1 MSLIK
6 LCSIAVYILIAN
18 LAIGQ
23 KTIVSG
29 TVIDATTK
37 ETVPFATVSFK
48 GTKTGTTTDIDGKY
62 RLESYYSSDTLLVT
76 FLGYNPYIKYIKQ
89 DKSQVIN
96 VEMISSDMML
106 KEFEIVGSK
115 KDENPAHAI
124 IRQMIANKK
133 INNRVKLDAYEYE
146 VYNKIEFDINNLDE
160 KFMNR
165 KAFRKFD
172 FVFDMIDSTDDKPYL
187 PIFIIESLSDYYY
200 SKNPKHKKEIIK
212 ATKISGPENESISQY
227 LGDMYQNSNI
237 YDNTIYIFGRQFI
250 SPTNNNML
258 LHYKTY
264 LTDSAFI
271 DKSWCYKIKFI
282 PKRKSDLAFT
292 GEMWI
297 NDTTFA
303 IKVIEAE
310 ISESANINYINSYK
324 LKQTFEQVENEVWM
338 MVLDETVAD
347 INPLESDKQKGFYG
361 RKTTSYKDFVINKPK
376 EESFYTDGNN
386 ISVKESAQV
395 MSDEFWQDKRHVKLS
410 DKENKI
416 YHMIDTI
423 KDLPVIKTYIDVIQ
437 TLVTGYKI
445 IGPIEIG
452 PYSSL
457 YSFNPIEG
465 HRFSLGLQTSNK
477 FSKRIMFKGHAAYGL
492 TDENWKYELGTKF
505 FVTKTKS
512 PRRMMDIKYINEVKQ
527 FDRDFFDNYNQSII
541 SSFFRR
547 NPYNKLLNIE
557 GAKVEYYHEWFE
569 GLANTISIESY
580 NMEALGNVISFSK
593 TTNSTRFN
601 YKSIQ
606 NTQVSFGMRFAKDE
620 KFVSGEFNR
629 ISLGSTSPIV
639 NLNVDIGVKG
649 FFNSNYNYQ
658 KVKLNVTDKLFFGYL
673 GYFKYSIEA
682 GKIWG
687 AVPYPFLFVHQ
698 GNETYGYSLTDFNA
712 MNIGEFM
719 SDEYASLSM
728 AHYFGGLF
736 LNRIPLLRRLKWRE
750 LVTAKVVYGRLNDK
764 HSQVL
769 DLPNFSSSLTRK
781 PYMEVSAGVE
791 NIFKV
796 IRIDALWRL
805 SYLDNKSTNINVLRF
820 GIRAKLQFEF

>member
-1 MSLIK
+1 MNLIK
-6 LCSIAVYILIAN
+6 LFSIIAFILVTN
-18 LAIGQ
+18 LMLGQ
-23 KTIVSG
+23 KTTVKG

-37 ETVPFATVSFK
+37 EAIPFATVSFK
-48 GTKTGTTTDIDGKY
+48 GTKTGTTTDINGKY
-62 RLESYYSSDTLLVT
+62 KLESYYSSDSLLVT
-76 FLGYNPYIKYIKQ
+76 FLGYKPFTAYIKQ
-89 DKSQVIN
+89 DLSQIIKI
-96 VEMISSDMML
+96 EMISSDMML
-106 KEFEIVGSK
+106 KEFEILGSK

-133 INNRVKLDAYEYE
+133 INNRVKLNAYEYE

-165 KAFRKFD
+165 KVFKKFD
-172 FVFDMIDSTDDKPYL
+172 FVFDMIDSTGGKPYL
-187 PIFIIESLSDYYY
+187 PIFIIESISDYYY

-212 ATKISGPENESISQY
+212 ATKVSGPENESISQY

-237 YDNTIYIFGRQFI
+237 YDNTISIFGRQFI
-250 SPTNNNML
+250 SPTNNKML

-264 LTDSAFI
+264 LTDSALI
-271 DKSWCYKIKFI
+271 NDSWCYKIEFI
-282 PKRKSDLAFT
+282 PKRKNDLAFT

-338 MVLDETVAD
+338 MVLDETIAD
-347 INPLESDKQKGFYG
+347 INPLENDKQKGFYG

-376 EESFYTDGNN
+376 EAFFYTNGNN
-386 ISVKESAQV
+386 ISVKEGAQV
-395 MSDEFWQDKRHVKLS
+395 KSNEFWKDKRHVKLS

-423 KDLPVIKTYIDVIQ
+423 KDLPIIKTYIDVIQ
-437 TLVTGYKI
+437 TLITGYKI

-457 YSFNPIEG
+457 YSFNPVEG

-477 FSKRIMFKGHAAYGL
+477 FSKKIIFKGHVAYGL

-505 FVTKTKS
+505 FVTKAKS
-512 PRRMMDIKYINEVKQ
+512 PRRMMEVKYINEVKQ
-527 FDRDFFDNYNQSII
+527 FDRGFFENYNQSII

-557 GAKVEYYHEWFE
+557 GARVKYYHEWFE

-580 NMEALGNVISFSK
+580 NMETLGDNISFSK
-593 TTNSTRFN
+593 TSNSTVFN
-601 YKSIQ
+601 NNSIQ
-606 NTQVSFGMRFAKDE
+606 NTQLSFGMRFAKDE

-629 ISLGSTSPIV
+629 ISLGSKSPIV
-639 NLNVDIGVKG
+639 SLDIDLGIKD
-649 FFNSNYNYQ
+649 FFKSNYNYQ
-658 KVKLNVTDKLFFGYL
+658 KVKLKVTDKLFFGYL
-673 GYFKYSIEA
+673 GSFRYTLEA
-682 GKIWG
+682 GKMWG
-687 AVPYPFLFVHQ
+687 SVPYPFLFVHQ
-698 GNETYGYSLTDFNA
+698 GNETYGYSYSDFNA

-719 SDEYASLSM
+719 SDEYASISV

-750 LVTAKVVYGRLNDK
+750 LVTAKAIYGRLNDR

-769 DLPNFSSSLTRK
+769 DLPSFSSSLTNK
-781 PYMEVSAGVE
+781 PYIEASVGIE
-791 NIFKV
+791 NIFKI
-796 IRIDALWRL
+796 IRVDALWRL
-805 SYLDNKSTNINVLRF
+805 SYLDNKLPNINVLRF